1 MKKIQPVKSLLADT
15 TDHTMTNAKKRKTTE
30 ATEPLTGN
38 GCKRQRSTLRFT
50 LEHRGA
56 DSLGLR
62 VGKDERTIS
71 KPPTGIAKEAGLA
84 MGDVIVSVNDVK
96 VTKNG
101 RSATDL
107 LRDLTRAPSRPDT
120 IIEVRRRLPVER
132 VPLRRLDAERLDAA
146 AAPEGERARPQ
157 KRAAEAE
164 EDKEGSAAGSSSP
177 APKGEDL
184 PHPLR
189 KKPRGRTPRGMRW
202 DGTNEAGRWVND
214 NKGSKDDP
222 IDLCD

>member
-1 MKKIQPVKSLLADT
+1 M
-15 TDHTMTNAKKRKTTE
+15 
-30 ATEPLTGN
+30 
-38 GCKRQRSTLRFT
+38 
-50 LEHRGA
+50 
-56 DSLGLR
+56 
-62 VGKDERTIS
+62 
-71 KPPTGIAKEAGLA
+71 
-84 MGDVIVSVNDVK
+84 
-96 VTKNG
+96 
-101 RSATDL
+101 
-107 LRDLTRAPSRPDT
+107 
-120 IIEVRRRLPVER
+120 RRRLPVER